1 MDDRNSQLGALI
13 IQERKP
19 IALYSLKLK
28 DPQMKYTLT
37 ENELLS
43 IVETLT
49 DFGMILL
56 GQQLKI
62 YTDHKNMACK

>member
-1 MDDRNSQLGALI
+1 MI
-13 IQERKP
+13 IQEGKP
-19 IALYSLKLK
+19 IAFYSLKLTET
-28 DPQMKYTLT
+28 QTRYTVT